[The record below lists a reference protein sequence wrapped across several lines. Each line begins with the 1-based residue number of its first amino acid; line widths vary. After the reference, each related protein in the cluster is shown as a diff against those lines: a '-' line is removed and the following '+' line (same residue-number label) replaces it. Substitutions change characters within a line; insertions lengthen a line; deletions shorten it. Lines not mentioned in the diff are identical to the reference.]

1 MEEFDDLGEVDGAD
15 DKLKEEEFLALARK
29 RLDKALGSEDESEN
43 RANALEDL
51 LFLDG
56 EQWPEEIKRDRE
68 EAGRPCLVINKL
80 VEKMDQVIG
89 DQRQNRP
96 SIRVIPVDDISDPET
111 AKIFDG
117 IIRNI
122 EAQSAADTA
131 YDHAFEHA
139 VACSYGAF
147 RIDLEES
154 ESDFFNIDI
163 RINRIEN
170 AFSVVWDPSA
180 KKADKSD
187 AKWCFIIEDMD
198 KETYEDMFPG
208 KFPVDFSAGVNDPI
222 RSWRTNET
230 VRIAEYWQRERAT
243 KTLYKWADGQ
253 YTDQLIEGHEPV
265 EQKETPCHKV
275 SWTKIDGIQILE
287 PTVEWIGSYIPIVE
301 VAGKELNINGSKKKR
316 GLVRHAKDPQR
327 AYNYSRSSEMEITAL
342 APKTPW
348 LVTKKM
354 VANFMGMWK
363 NAFKKTFPFLIY
375 EPDPS
380 MPGGMPKRELPAQI
394 ATGDAHLSAIA
405 SDEIKST
412 TGIYDASLGARSNET
427 SGRAIYQRK
436 MEGDVATFA
445 YIDNLARSLT
455 YAGKVLID
463 LIPKVY
469 PRPRVM
475 RLLNVDGTYAFQPI
489 NQPLTD
495 AQGQPV
501 IDDNTGSPKIYDL
514 SAGKYDAVVTVGP
527 SFTTQRQEASAGM
540 MDFVKALPP
549 AGQLMGDLIAK
560 AQDWPG
566 ADEIAKRLKSLL
578 PPGMA
583 EDEDGDQGESKGSDP
598 AQVNQMIQQAIQQ
611 FIQSGEGQK
620 LQFEIQKQETELEI
634 AKAKLEQEHAKITQ
648 GRIKI
653 AMGGDKASL

>member
-230 VRIAEYWQRERAT
+230 VRIAEYWQDR
-243 KTLYKWADGQ
+243 
-253 YTDQLIEGHEPV
+253 
-265 EQKETPCHKV
+265 
-275 SWTKIDGIQILE
+275 
-287 PTVEWIGSYIPIVE
+287 
-301 VAGKELNINGSKKKR
+301 
-316 GLVRHAKDPQR
+316 
-327 AYNYSRSSEMEITAL
+327 
-342 APKTPW
+342 
-348 LVTKKM
+348 
-354 VANFMGMWK
+354 
-363 NAFKKTFPFLIY
+363 
-375 EPDPS
+375 
-380 MPGGMPKRELPAQI
+380 
-394 ATGDAHLSAIA
+394 
-405 SDEIKST
+405 KST
-412 TGIYDASLGARSNET
+412 
-427 SGRAIYQRK
+427 
-436 MEGDVATFA
+436 
-445 YIDNLARSLT
+445 
-455 YAGKVLID
+455 
-463 LIPKVY
+463 
-469 PRPRVM
+469 
-475 RLLNVDGTYAFQPI
+475 RLN
-489 NQPLTD
+489 
-495 AQGQPV
+495 
-501 IDDNTGSPKIYDL
+501 S
-514 SAGKYDAVVTVGP
+514 SH
-527 SFTTQRQEASAGM
+527 
-540 MDFVKALPP
+540 
-549 AGQLMGDLIAK
+549 
-560 AQDWPG
+560 
-566 ADEIAKRLKSLL
+566 
-578 PPGMA
+578 
-583 EDEDGDQGESKGSDP
+583 
-598 AQVNQMIQQAIQQ
+598 
-611 FIQSGEGQK
+611 
-620 LQFEIQKQETELEI
+620 IQKSRMPSS
-634 AKAKLEQEHAKITQ
+634 A
-648 GRIKI
+648 
-653 AMGGDKASL
+653 